1 MNLLEIIVDK
11 DKNLKVKNSSDAT
24 VGDLMGLVGS
34 LLAEIANQTKK
45 PINAIYKDLK
55 RLMKV
60 SKVWK

>member
-55 RLMKV
+55 R
-60 SKVWK
+60 